1 MKHITIIV
9 PKFYEY
15 PLIILRFF
23 FVSYIL
29 IRNGLLT
36 EIEKLN
42 IINKKY
48 KNLFNALKYI
58 FEKKKFN
65 NKFLNNLGS
74 IGPGFVKL
82 GQALSTRPDIFGLNI
97 TNRLILLQDKLPPF
111 SDNTAIKIIEEE
123 TNEKIDE
130 IFNFFE
136 KKPIAAASVAQVHK
150 GILKNG
156 SEVAIKILR
165 PNIEQALFRDFKLFY
180 GICNLLEF
188 FSTNCKRLSLKEII
202 SAFAHSSL
210 DEIDLRLEASNS
222 EQLSENFRNY
232 NLFDTPKIHW
242 EYTTEKIL
250 TSEFIEGVRIDQ
262 ISNLKKNINIE
273 KLTRVASEIFF
284 YQTFRDGFFHG
295 DLHPGNIFIN
305 QSGKITAVDFGI
317 MGRLDL
323 NDRKFLAKLFNFLL
337 NKRFYEIAKLHQD
350 NGMLEKGTD
359 LYKLTQEIRI
369 LSTPILNKPIGDI
382 SMGNLFGEILAL
394 SRKFN
399 IKIQAKFCLL
409 QKSMIMAEGIARQ
422 INPKANIWQTT
433 EPLMKEWINDN
444 MKYDFLFEKIN
455 DKKLF
460 SKEIV
465 EIFHKIDKLL
475 NKFFKFKIF
484 DE

>member
-1 MKHITIIV
+1 MKIIKIFI

-15 PLIILRFF
+15 PFIILRFF
-23 FVSYIL
+23 FISYIL

-48 KNLFNALKYI
+48 KKIFNSLKFI
-58 FEKKKFN
+58 FEKKRIDKI
-65 NKFLNNLGS
+65 FLNNLGEL
-74 IGPGFVKL
+74 GPGFVKL
-82 GQALSTRPDIFGLNI
+82 GQAFSTRPDIFGLNI

-111 SDNTAIKIIEEE
+111 SDNVAIKIIEEE
-123 TNEKIDE
+123 TNKKIDE

-156 SEVAIKILR
+156 DKVAIKILR
-165 PNIEQALFRDFKLFY
+165 PNIKQTLFRDFKLFY
-180 GICNLLEF
+180 GICNILEF
-188 FSTNCKRLSLKEII
+188 FSTDCKRLSLKEII
-202 SAFAHSSL
+202 ATFAHSSL

-222 EQLSENFRNY
+222 EQLSENFIDY
-232 NLFDTPKIHW
+232 ELFDTPKIYW
-242 EYTTEKIL
+242 EYTTKKLL
-250 TSEFIEGVRIDQ
+250 TSEFIDGVRIDE
-262 ISNLKKNINIE
+262 INNLKTNINV
-273 KLTRVASEIFF
+273 KNLTTVASEIFF

-305 QSGKITAVDFGI
+305 QSGKIIAIDFGI
-317 MGRLDL
+317 MGYLNL

-337 NKRFYEIAKLHQD
+337 NKEFFKIVKLHQE
-350 NGMLEKGTD
+350 NGMLDKDTD

-369 LSTPILNKPIGDI
+369 LATPILNKPIGDI
-382 SMGNLFGEILAL
+382 SMGHLFGEILAL

-433 EPLMKEWINDN
+433 EPLMEEWINDN

-455 DKKLF
+455 DKSFF
-460 SKEIV
+460 SKELF
-465 EIFHKIDKLL
+465 EIFQKIDKIL
-475 NKFFKFKIF
+475 KKIF
-484 DE
+484 SF

>member
-1 MKHITIIV
+1 MNQTKIII

-15 PLIILRFF
+15 PFIVVRFF

-29 IRNGLLT
+29 VRNGLLT

-42 IINKKY
+42 LINKKY
-48 KNLFNALKYI
+48 HKIFNILKFI
-58 FEKKKFN
+58 FEKKKIN
-65 NKFLNNLGS
+65 SKFVNNLGE

-82 GQALSTRPDIFGLNI
+82 GQALSTRPDIFGLNV

-111 SDNTAIKIIEEE
+111 SSKIAIKIIEEE
-123 TNEKIDE
+123 TNKEIDE

-156 SEVAIKILR
+156 KKVAIKILR
-165 PNIEQALFRDFKLFY
+165 PNIEKTLFKDFKLFY
-180 GICNLLEF
+180 GICNILEL

-202 SAFAHSSL
+202 STFAHSSL
-210 DEIDLRLEASNS
+210 DEINLRLEASNS
-222 EQLSENFRNY
+222 EQLSENFINY
-232 NLFDTPKIHW
+232 ELFDTPKIYW
-242 EYTTEKIL
+242 ECTTEKIL
-250 TSEFIEGVRIDQ
+250 ISEFIEGVRIDQ
-262 ISNLKKNINIE
+262 ISDLKKKLNIE
-273 KLTRVASEIFF
+273 KLTKVASEIFF
-284 YQTFRDGFFHG
+284 YQSFRDGFFHG
-295 DLHPGNIFIN
+295 DLHPGNIFIA
-305 QSGKITAVDFGI
+305 QSGKIIAIDFGI

-323 NDRKFLAKLFNFLL
+323 SDRKFLAKLFNFLL
-337 NKRFYEIAKLHQD
+337 KKQFYKIAKLHQEE
-350 NGMLEKGTD
+350 GMLDKDTD

-369 LSTPILNKPIGDI
+369 LATPILNKPIGDI
-382 SMGNLFGEILAL
+382 SMGHLFGEILAL

-444 MKYDFLFEKIN
+444 MKYDFIFEKIN
-455 DKKLF
+455 DKSFF
-460 SKEIV
+460 SKELI
-465 EIFHKIDKLL
+465 EIIQKIDRILK
-475 NKFFKFKIF
+475 KIF
-484 DE
+484 IF

>member
-1 MKHITIIV
+1 MNSIKIII

-15 PLIILRFF
+15 PFIISRFL
-23 FVSYIL
+23 FVTYIL

-36 EIEKLN
+36 EIKRLN
-42 IINKKY
+42 LINKKY
-48 KNLFNALKYI
+48 HKIFLTLKFI
-58 FEKKKFN
+58 FEKKKVDSE
-65 NKFLNNLGS
+65 FLNNLGD

-97 TNRLILLQDKLPPF
+97 TNRLILLQDKLPAF
-111 SDNTAIKIIEEE
+111 SDNIAIKIIEEE
-123 TNEKIDE
+123 TNNKIDR

-150 GILKNG
+150 GTLKNG
-156 SEVAIKILR
+156 NEVAIKILR

-180 GICNLLEF
+180 GICNILEF
-188 FSTNCKRLSLKEII
+188 FSANCKRLSLKEII
-202 SAFAHSSL
+202 STFAHSSL

-222 EQLSENFRNY
+222 EQLSENFIHY
-232 NLFDTPKIHW
+232 DFFDTPKIYW

-250 TSEFIEGVRIDQ
+250 VSEFIEGVRIDQ
-262 ISNLKKNINIE
+262 ISDLKININIE
-273 KLTRVASEIFF
+273 KLTKVASEIFF

-305 QSGKITAVDFGI
+305 HSGKIIAVDFGI
-317 MGRLDL
+317 MGRLNL

-337 NKRFYEIAKLHQD
+337 NKQFYEIAKLHQE
-350 NGMLEKGTD
+350 NGMLDKDTD

-409 QKSMIMAEGIARQ
+409 QKTMIMAEGIARQ

-433 EPLMKEWINDN
+433 EPLMKEWISEN

-455 DKKLF
+455 DKSFLPKELVELF
-460 SKEIV
+460 Q
-465 EIFHKIDKLL
+465 KIDRLL
-475 NKFFKFKIF
+475 NKFFNFREF
-484 DE
+484 NE

>member
-1 MKHITIIV
+1 MRHIKIIV

-15 PLIILRFF
+15 PLIFCRLFF
-23 FVSYIL
+23 IVYIL

-36 EIEKLN
+36 EIQKLN
-42 IINKKY
+42 LVS
-48 KNLFNALKYI
+48 KNYQMICKTLKFI
-58 FEKKKFN
+58 FEKRKIN
-65 NKFLNNLGS
+65 SEFLNSLGE

-111 SDNTAIKIIEEE
+111 SDKEAIKIVEEE
-123 TNEKIDE
+123 TNKKINE
-130 IFNFFE
+130 IFNLFE
-136 KKPIAAASVAQVHK
+136 EKPIAAASVAQVHK

-156 SEVAIKILR
+156 KKVAIKILR
-165 PNIEQALFRDFKLFY
+165 PNIEQTLFKDFKLFY
-180 GICNLLEF
+180 GICNTLEF

-202 SAFAHSSL
+202 STFANSSL

-222 EQLSENFRNY
+222 EQLRENFSSY
-232 NLFDTPKIHW
+232 KLFDTPKIHW
-242 EYTTEKIL
+242 EYTTKKIL
-250 TSEFIEGVRIDQ
+250 TSEFIDGLRIDQ
-262 ISNLKKNINIE
+262 ISDFKKKINIE
-273 KLTRVASEIFF
+273 NLTKVASEIFF

-295 DLHPGNIFIN
+295 DLHPGNIFVDK
-305 QSGKITAVDFGI
+305 SGKIIAIDFGI
-317 MGRLDL
+317 MGRLNI

-337 NKRFYEIAKLHQD
+337 NKQFYKIAKLHQE
-350 NGMLEKGTD
+350 NGMLDRDTD
-359 LYKLTQEIRI
+359 LHKLTQEIRI
-369 LSTPILNKPIGDI
+369 LATPILNKPIGDI

-433 EPLMKEWINDN
+433 EPLMTEWIKNN

-455 DKKLF
+455 DNSF
-460 SKEIV
+460 FKEELV
-465 EIFHKIDKLL
+465 EIFQKIDKIFRKLL
-475 NKFFKFKIF
+475 NIK
-484 DE
+484 

>member
-1 MKHITIIV
+1 MNHINIIT

-15 PLIILRFF
+15 PIIVSRLI
-23 FVSYIL
+23 FVTYIL

-42 IINKKY
+42 LINKKY
-48 KNLFNALKYI
+48 KKFFLILKFI
-58 FEKKKFN
+58 FEKKKIDSE
-65 NKFLNNLGS
+65 FLNNLGD

-111 SDNTAIKIIEEE
+111 SDNMAIKIIEEE
-123 TNEKIDE
+123 TNNKIDA

-156 SEVAIKILR
+156 NKVAIKILR
-165 PNIEQALFRDFKLFY
+165 PNIEQTLFRDFKLFY
-180 GICNLLEF
+180 GICNILEF
-188 FSTNCKRLSLKEII
+188 FSSNCKRLSLKEII
-202 SAFAHSSL
+202 STFAHSSL

-222 EQLSENFRNY
+222 EQLSENFIHY
-232 NLFDTPKIHW
+232 EFFDTPKIYW
-242 EYTTEKIL
+242 EYTTKKIL
-250 TSEFIEGVRIDQ
+250 VSEFIEGVRIDK
-262 ISNLKKNINIE
+262 ISNLKKSVSIE
-273 KLTRVASEIFF
+273 KLTKVASEIFF
-284 YQTFRDGFFHG
+284 YQSFRDGFFHG
-295 DLHPGNIFIN
+295 DLHPGNIFVN
-305 QSGKITAVDFGI
+305 QSGKIIAIDFGI
-317 MGRLDL
+317 MGRLNL
-323 NDRKFLAKLFNFLL
+323 NDRKFLAKLFNYLL
-337 NKRFYEIAKLHQD
+337 NKKFYEIAKLHQE
-350 NGMLEKGTD
+350 NGMLDKDTD
-359 LYKLTQEIRI
+359 LFKLTQEIRI

-422 INPKANIWQTT
+422 INPKANIWETT
-433 EPLMKEWINDN
+433 EPLMKEWINNN

-455 DKKLF
+455 DERF
-460 SKEIV
+460 FPKELV
-465 EIFHKIDKLL
+465 EIFQKVDRLF
-475 NKFFKFKIF
+475 NKFIKF
-484 DE
+484 

>member
-1 MKHITIIV
+1 MQQIKIII

-15 PLIILRFF
+15 PFIILRFF
-23 FVSYIL
+23 FVSYL
-29 IRNGLLT
+29 LVRNGLLT

-42 IINKKY
+42 LINKKNR
-48 KNLFNALKYI
+48 KIFNILKFV
-58 FEKKKFN
+58 FEKKKIDS
-65 NKFLNNLGS
+65 KFVNNLGE

-82 GQALSTRPDIFGLNI
+82 GQALSTRPDIFGLNV

-111 SDNTAIKIIEEE
+111 SSEIAIKIIEEE
-123 TNEKIDE
+123 TNKKIND

-156 SEVAIKILR
+156 NKVAIKILR
-165 PNIEQALFRDFKLFY
+165 PNIEKTLFKDFKLFY
-180 GICNLLEF
+180 GVCNILEF

-202 SAFAHSSL
+202 STFGHSSL
-210 DEIDLRLEASNS
+210 DEIDLRLEACNS
-222 EQLSENFRNY
+222 EQLNENFVNY
-232 NLFDTPKIHW
+232 ELFDTPKIYW
-242 EYTTEKIL
+242 ECTTKKML

-262 ISNLKKNINIE
+262 ISTLKKKLNIE
-273 KLTRVASEIFF
+273 KLTKVASEIFF
-284 YQTFRDGFFHG
+284 YQSFRDGFFHG
-295 DLHPGNIFIN
+295 DLHPGNIFITP
-305 QSGKITAVDFGI
+305 SGKIIAIDFGI

-323 NDRKFLAKLFNFLL
+323 SDRKFLAKLFNFLL
-337 NKRFYEIAKLHQD
+337 KKQFYKIAKLHEEE
-350 NGMLEKGTD
+350 GMLDKDTD

-369 LSTPILNKPIGDI
+369 LATPILNKPIGDI

-422 INPKANIWQTT
+422 INPEANIWQTT
-433 EPLMKEWINDN
+433 EPLMEKWINDN

-455 DKKLF
+455 DKNFF
-460 SKEIV
+460 SKELV
-465 EIFHKIDKLL
+465 EIFQKIDKIL
-475 NKFFKFKIF
+475 KEFF
-484 DE
+484 

>member
-1 MKHITIIV
+1 MKHIKIIV

-15 PLIILRFF
+15 PIILSRFF

-36 EIEKLN
+36 EIENLN

-48 KNLFNALKYI
+48 KMIFHILKFI
-58 FEKKKFN
+58 FEKKKIDS
-65 NKFLNNLGS
+65 KFLNNLGR

-111 SDNTAIKIIEEE
+111 SYNIAIKIIEEE
-123 TNEKIDE
+123 TNKKINE

-136 KKPIAAASVAQVHK
+136 KEPIAAASVAQVHK
-150 GILKNG
+150 GILNNG
-156 SEVAIKILR
+156 STVAIKILR
-165 PNIEQALFRDFKLFY
+165 PNIEQKLFRDFKFFY
-180 GICNLLEF
+180 GICNVLEF

-202 SAFAHSSL
+202 STFAHSSL

-222 EQLSENFRNY
+222 EQLKENFINY
-232 NLFDTPKIHW
+232 ELFDTPKIHW
-242 EYTTEKIL
+242 EYTTTKIL
-250 TSEFIEGVRIDQ
+250 TSEFIKGVRIDQ
-262 ISNLKKNINIE
+262 ISDLKKNINIQ
-273 KLTRVASEIFF
+273 KLTKVASEIFF
-284 YQTFRDGFFHG
+284 YQSFRDGFFHG

-305 QSGKITAVDFGI
+305 QSGKIIAIDFGI

-323 NDRKFLAKLFNFLL
+323 SDRKFLAKLFNFLL
-337 NKRFYEIAKLHQD
+337 NKQFYKIAKLHEEE
-350 NGMLEKGTD
+350 GMLDKNTD

-369 LSTPILNKPIGDI
+369 LATPILNKPIGDI

-422 INPKANIWQTT
+422 INPKANIWKTT
-433 EPLMKEWINDN
+433 EPLMAEWINDN

-455 DKKLF
+455 DKSFF
-460 SKEIV
+460 SKDLV
-465 EIFHKIDKLL
+465 EIFQKIDKLL
-475 NKFFKFKIF
+475 KKILNF
-484 DE
+484 

>member
-1 MKHITIIV
+1 MNNIKIII

-15 PLIILRFF
+15 PFIISRFIL
-23 FVSYIL
+23 VTYIL

-42 IINKKY
+42 LTNKKY
-48 KNLFNALKYI
+48 RKIFLTLKFI
-58 FEKKKFN
+58 FEKKKVDN
-65 NKFLNNLGS
+65 EFLNNLGD

-97 TNRLILLQDKLPPF
+97 TNRLILLQDKLPAF
-111 SDNTAIKIIEEE
+111 SDDIAIKIIEEE
-123 TNEKIDE
+123 TNNKIDK
-130 IFNFFE
+130 IFKFFE
-136 KKPIAAASVAQVHK
+136 KKPIAAASVAQVHR

-156 SEVAIKILR
+156 DEVAIKILR
-165 PNIEQALFRDFKLFY
+165 PNIQQALFRDFKLFY
-180 GICNLLEF
+180 GICNILEF
-188 FSTNCKRLSLKEII
+188 FSTNCKRLSLIEII
-202 SAFAHSSL
+202 STFAHSSL

-222 EQLSENFRNY
+222 EQLSENFIHY
-232 NLFDTPKIHW
+232 DFFGTPRIYW

-250 TSEFIEGVRIDQ
+250 VSEFVEGVRIDQ
-262 ISNLKKNINIE
+262 ISDLKININIE
-273 KLTRVASEIFF
+273 KLTKVASEIFF
-284 YQTFRDGFFHG
+284 YQSFRDGFFHG

-305 QSGKITAVDFGI
+305 RSGKIIAVDFGI
-317 MGRLDL
+317 MGRLNL

-337 NKRFYEIAKLHQD
+337 NKQFYEIAKLHQE
-350 NGMLEKGTD
+350 NGMLDNDTD

-409 QKSMIMAEGIARQ
+409 QKTMIMAEGIARQ
-422 INPKANIWQTT
+422 INPKANIWKTT
-433 EPLMKEWINDN
+433 EPLMKEWINEN

-455 DKKLF
+455 DKSFLPKELVELF
-460 SKEIV
+460 Q
-465 EIFHKIDKLL
+465 KIDKLL
-475 NKFFKFKIF
+475 NKFFNF
-484 DE
+484 

>member
-1 MKHITIIV
+1 MENLMKRVIVSV
-9 PKFYEY
+9 PKLYEY
-15 PLIILRFF
+15 PIIILRFIS
-23 FVSYIL
+23 VSYIL

-42 IINKKY
+42 IIDKKNKK
-48 KNLFNALKYI
+48 LFNILKFI
-58 FEKKKFN
+58 FEKKKIDSE
-65 NKFLNNLGS
+65 FLNNLGE

-111 SDNTAIKIIEEE
+111 SDKIAINIIEEE
-123 TNEKIDE
+123 TNKKIDE
-130 IFNFFE
+130 IFYFFE

-156 SEVAIKILR
+156 DKVAIKILR
-165 PNIEQALFRDFKLFY
+165 PNIEQTLFRDFKLFY
-180 GICNLLEF
+180 GICNILEF
-188 FSTNCKRLSLKEII
+188 FSTDYKRLSLKEII
-202 SAFAHSSL
+202 STFAHSSL

-222 EQLSENFRNY
+222 EQLNENFKNY
-232 NLFDTPKIHW
+232 DLFDTPKIHW

-250 TSEFIEGVRIDQ
+250 ISEFIEGERIDN
-262 ISNLKKNINIE
+262 ISNLKKSINIK
-273 KLTRVASEIFF
+273 KLTKVASDIFF

-305 QSGKITAVDFGI
+305 ESGKITAVDFGI
-317 MGRLDL
+317 MGRLNL
-323 NDRKFLAKLFNFLL
+323 NDRKFLAKLFSFLL
-337 NKRFYEIAKLHQD
+337 DKQFYKIAKLHQD
-350 NGMLEKGTD
+350 NGMIDKDTD

-369 LSTPILNKPIGDI
+369 IATPILNKPIGDI

-422 INPKANIWQTT
+422 INPEANIWQAT
-433 EPLMKEWINDN
+433 EPLMKEWIEQN

-455 DKKLF
+455 DKSLF
-460 SKEIV
+460 AKELF
-465 EIFHKIDKLL
+465 ELFQKIDNILK
-475 NKFFKFKIF
+475 KFIKF
-484 DE
+484 

>member
-1 MKHITIIV
+1 MRHIKVIV
-9 PKFYEY
+9 PKFHEY
-15 PLIILRFF
+15 PLIISRCF
-23 FVSYIL
+23 FVIYIL

-36 EIEKLN
+36 EIKRLN

-48 KNLFNALKYI
+48 QKMLNALKFI
-58 FEKKKFN
+58 FEKKN
-65 NKFLNNLGS
+65 IDNEFLNNLGE

-111 SDNTAIKIIEEE
+111 SDVIAIKIIEEE
-123 TNEKIDE
+123 TNKKIDQ

-150 GILKNG
+150 GILKDG
-156 SEVAIKILR
+156 SKVAIKVLR
-165 PNIEQALFRDFKLFY
+165 PNIEQTLFRDFKFFY
-180 GICNLLEF
+180 GICNVFEF

-202 SAFAHSSL
+202 ATFAHSSL

-222 EQLSENFRNY
+222 EQLSENFIDY
-232 NLFDTPKIHW
+232 ELFDTPKIYW
-242 EYTTEKIL
+242 EYTTKKLL
-250 TSEFIEGVRIDQ
+250 TSEFIDGVRIDE
-262 ISNLKKNINIE
+262 INNLKTNINV
-273 KLTRVASEIFF
+273 KNLTTVASEIFF

-305 QSGKITAVDFGI
+305 QSGKIIAIDFGI
-317 MGRLDL
+317 MGYLNL

-337 NKRFYEIAKLHQD
+337 NKEFFKIVKLHQE
-350 NGMLEKGTD
+350 NGMLDKDTD

-369 LSTPILNKPIGDI
+369 LATPILNKPIGDI
-382 SMGNLFGEILAL
+382 SMGHLFGEILAL

-433 EPLMKEWINDN
+433 EPLMEEWINDN

-455 DKKLF
+455 DKSFF
-460 SKEIV
+460 SKELF
-465 EIFHKIDKLL
+465 EIFQKIDKIL
-475 NKFFKFKIF
+475 KKIF
-484 DE
+484 SF

>member
-1 MKHITIIV
+1 MKNIKIII

-15 PLIILRFF
+15 PFIILRFIF
-23 FVSYIL
+23 ISYIL

-42 IINKKY
+42 IINKNYQKIFY
-48 KNLFNALKYI
+48 ALKFI
-58 FEKKKFN
+58 FEKKKIDIE
-65 NKFLNNLGS
+65 FLNNLGE

-82 GQALSTRPDIFGLNI
+82 GQALSTRPDIFGLNV

-111 SDNTAIKIIEEE
+111 SDNIAIKIIETE
-123 TNEKIDE
+123 TNKKIDE
-130 IFNFFE
+130 IFDVFE

-150 GILKNG
+150 GIFKNG
-156 SEVAIKILR
+156 DKVAIKILR
-165 PNIEQALFRDFKLFY
+165 PNIEQTLFKDFKLFY
-180 GICNLLEF
+180 GICNILEY

-202 SAFAHSSL
+202 CTFAHSSL

-222 EQLSENFRNY
+222 EQLSENFTNY
-232 NLFDTPKIHW
+232 GLFDTPKIHW

-262 ISNLKKNINIE
+262 ISDLKKSINIE
-273 KLTRVASEIFF
+273 NLTKVASEIFF
-284 YQTFRDGFFHG
+284 YQSFRDGFFHG
-295 DLHPGNIFIN
+295 DLHPGNIFID
-305 QSGKITAVDFGI
+305 QSGKIIAIDFGI
-317 MGRLDL
+317 MGRLNL
-323 NDRKFLAKLFNFLL
+323 NDRKFLAKLFTFLL
-337 NKRFYEIAKLHQD
+337 NKQFYKIAKLHQE
-350 NGMLEKGTD
+350 NGMLDKDTD

-369 LSTPILNKPIGDI
+369 LAIPILNKPIGDI

-422 INPKANIWQTT
+422 INPKANIWHTT
-433 EPLMKEWINDN
+433 EPLMKQWINDN

-455 DKKLF
+455 DKRYF
-460 SKEIV
+460 PKELV
-465 EIFHKIDKLL
+465 EIFQKIDNILS
-475 NKFFKFKIF
+475 KFFKY
-484 DE
+484 